1 MPQLISGCFIF
12 WDVKNEVVAEQPT
25 GILNLKEINS
35 G

>member
-12 WDVKNEVVAEQPT
+12 WDVKNKVVAKQPT